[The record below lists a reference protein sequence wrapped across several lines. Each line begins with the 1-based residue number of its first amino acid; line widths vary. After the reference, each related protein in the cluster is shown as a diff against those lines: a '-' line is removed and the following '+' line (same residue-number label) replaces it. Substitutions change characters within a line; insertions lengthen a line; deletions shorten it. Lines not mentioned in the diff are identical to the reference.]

1 MTTVKGIGWLKVDGL
16 LTLGLLIFLLSLL
29 LGRGTYTIGLVLM
42 GLGVFLGGLYRQELF
57 NWTRPLGV
65 FIGLMTVWVLQGF
78 LMASDSPYDMVVPL
92 FGSMVVVAG
101 ILQLPPTPGSKI
113 RWEPLLTACLVF
125 FVTIHL
131 TYDVFWTRWPKFGK
145 SALFTTIHY
154 IAQYAVFTL
163 PFLVME
169 ALRTLG
175 RVRWLMVLL
184 ILGDLW
190 LLLESRSRPGYL
202 SLIAS
207 VLVVLPYLGRGLRWQ
222 SLGLLVGLLGIL
234 YLCNVAH
241 FQERINEMALHFY
254 EDERGEIWFET
265 WLLQSKSTPMEWILG
280 HGLGQFAHDYQI
292 VSLLKRIKPYWSPHC
307 FFFEILYSHGL
318 FGVMVM
324 VAAGVIFFQQLL
336 KAIKGSIGAD
346 RTLGLLL
353 LATATAELVDGFFTI
368 PFWSRNFLY
377 PMSLVVGASFLYL
390 QRLLVTDT
398 PRLLH

>member
-1 MTTVKGIGWLKVDGL
+1 MTTLKDSGWLKSSGP
-16 LTLGLLIFLLSLL
+16 LTLGLWIFLLSLL
-29 LGRGTYTIGLVLM
+29 ISRGTYSAGLILM
-42 GLGVFLGGLYRQELF
+42 GLSLLLRGVYQPEPF
-57 NWTRPLGV
+57 NWTRALGV
-65 FIGLMTVWVLQGF
+65 FMALMTGSVLQGV
-78 LMASDSPYDMVVPL
+78 LMATDSPGDMVVPL

-113 RWEPLLTACLVF
+113 RWEPLLTASLVF
-125 FVTIHL
+125 FVTLHL

-145 SALFTTIHY
+145 SALFTNIHY

-265 WLLQSKSTPMEWILG
+265 WLLQSKSTPMEWLLG

-292 VSLLKRIKPYWSPHC
+292 VSLLKRIKPYWAPHC
-307 FFFEILYSHGL
+307 FLFEIIYSHGL
-318 FGVMVM
+318 LGLMGLM
-324 VAAGVIFFQQLL
+324 VAGVLFFQQLL
-336 KAIKGSIGAD
+336 KAIRISVGED
-346 RTLGLLL
+346 RTMGLLL
-353 LATATAELVDGFFTI
+353 LAMATALVVDGFFTI

-390 QRLLVTDT
+390 QRLLVTDK

>member
-65 FIGLMTVWVLQGF
+65 FIGLMTVWIVQGF

-92 FGSMVVVAG
+92 FGSIVVVAG

-113 RWEPLLTACLVF
+113 RWEPLITACLVF

-145 SALFTTIHY
+145 SALFTNIHY

-222 SLGLLVGLLGIL
+222 SLGLLAGLLGIL

-292 VSLLKRIKPYWSPHC
+292 VSLLKRIKPYWAPHC
-307 FFFEILYSHGL
+307 FLFEIIYSHGL
-318 FGVMVM
+318 LGLMGLM
-324 VAAGVIFFQQLL
+324 VAGVLFFQQLL
-336 KAIKGSIGAD
+336 KAIRVSVDAD
-346 RTLGLLL
+346 RTMGLLL
-353 LATATAELVDGFFTI
+353 LAMATALVVDGFFTI

>member
-1 MTTVKGIGWLKVDGL
+1 MTTLKDIGWLKSSGP
-16 LTLGLLIFLLSLL
+16 LTLGLWIFLLSLL
-29 LGRGTYTIGLVLM
+29 ISRGTYSAGLILM
-42 GLGVFLGGLYRQELF
+42 GLSLLLRGVYQQEPF
-57 NWTRPLGV
+57 NWTRALGV
-65 FIGLMTVWVLQGF
+65 FMALMTGSVLQGV
-78 LMASDSPYDMVVPL
+78 LMATDSPGDMVVPL

-101 ILQLPPTPGSKI
+101 ILQLPPTPGSRI
-113 RWEPLLTACLVF
+113 RWEPLLTAGLVF
-125 FVTIHL
+125 FVTLHL
-131 TYDVFWTRWPKFGK
+131 SYDVFWTRWPKFGK
-145 SALFTTIHY
+145 SALFTNIHY
-154 IAQYAVFTL
+154 MAQFAVFTL

-175 RVRWLMVLL
+175 RVRWLLVLV
-184 ILGDLW
+184 IFGDLW

-207 VLVVLPYLGRGLRWQ
+207 VLVLLPHLGRGLRWQ
-222 SLGLLVGLLGIL
+222 SLGLLLGVLGAL
-234 YLCNVAH
+234 YFGNVAH
-241 FQERINEMALHFY
+241 FQERINEMLLHFY
-254 EDERGEIWFET
+254 EDERGEIWHES
-265 WLLQSKSTPMEWILG
+265 WLLQSKSTPMEWALG
-280 HGLGQFAHDYQI
+280 HGLGQFAHDYQV

-353 LATATAELVDGFFTI
+353 LATATAELVDGFFII

-377 PMSLVVGASFLYL
+377 PMSLVVGASFLYF
-390 QRLLVTDT
+390 QRLSVTQKPL
-398 PRLLH
+398 PRP

>member
-1 MTTVKGIGWLKVDGL
+1 MTTLKDIGWLKVDGL

-29 LGRGTYTIGLVLM
+29 MSRGSFTIGLVLM
-42 GLGVFLGGLYRQELF
+42 GLGVFLRGLYRQELF
-57 NWTRPLGV
+57 NWTRPLGA
-65 FIGLMTVWVLQGF
+65 FIGLMTVWIVQGF
-78 LMASDSPYDMVVPL
+78 LMASDLPYDMVVPL
-92 FGSMVVVAG
+92 FGSMVVVAA

-131 TYDVFWTRWPKFGK
+131 SYDVFWTRWPKFGK
-145 SALFTTIHY
+145 SALFTNIHY

-241 FQERINEMALHFY
+241 FQERINEMVLHFY
-254 EDERGEIWFET
+254 EDERGEIWVET
-265 WLLQSKSTPMEWILG
+265 WLLQSKSTPVEWILG
-280 HGLGQFAHDYQI
+280 HGLGQFAHDYKI
-292 VSLLKRIKPYWSPHC
+292 VSLLKRIKPYWAPHC
-307 FFFEILYSHGL
+307 FLFEIIYSHGL
-318 FGVMVM
+318 LGLLLLLL
-324 VAAGVIFFQQLL
+324 AGRLFFQQLL
-336 KAIKGSIGAD
+336 KAIRVSVGDD
-346 RTLGLLL
+346 RTMGLLL
-353 LATATAELVDGFFTI
+353 LAMATALGVDGFFTI

-390 QRLLVTDT
+390 QRLLVTDK
-398 PRLLH
+398 PRPLH